1 MDSPRIILTVDYRPY
16 IGIDPEIRS
25 GKPCVK
31 GTRISVFDVLDYLA
45 GGMSIDEILVDFPQL
60 TRNSVLACLA
70 YAADRE
76 RLVAHG

>member
-1 MDSPRIILTVDYRPY
+1 MDYRPY
-16 IGIDPEIRS
+16 IGIDPQIRS

-45 GGMSIDEILVDFPQL
+45 GGMAIDEIQSDFPQL
-60 TRNSVLACLA
+60 TRESVLACLA

-76 RLVAHG
+76 RRFAHG